1 MKPTEVLQQ
10 KEDARPAQ
18 LKSCKYAWQ
27 QIQSKKLATIFF
39 KHMQGIV
46 LSSQHLQFIFVEID
60 KYFLTIILDIS
71 IVQRQE
77 ISRVQN
83 LEISRL
89 FTLEIYRRC
98 TIEISRNK
106 KEMKQAQM

>member
-1 MKPTEVLQQ
+1 MERFF
-10 KEDARPAQ
+10 AGIN
-18 LKSCKYAWQ
+18 KSLFRLLY
-27 QIQSKKLATIFF
+27 L
-39 KHMQGIV
+39 
-46 LSSQHLQFIFVEID
+46 E
-60 KYFLTIILDIS
+60 IS

-98 TIEISRNK
+98 TIEISRNNK
-106 KEMKQAQM
+106 KMKQAQM